1 MTPGDQSRRSHTDMS
16 MLAFGQDSRVD
27 GLKSGNTL
35 LVGDVI
41 AETGGERERDTH
53 TERERDSVRE
63 R

>member
-1 MTPGDQSRRSHTDMS
+1 

-41 AETGGERERDTH
+41 AETGGEREGHTH
-53 TERERDSVRE
+53 TERDSVRE